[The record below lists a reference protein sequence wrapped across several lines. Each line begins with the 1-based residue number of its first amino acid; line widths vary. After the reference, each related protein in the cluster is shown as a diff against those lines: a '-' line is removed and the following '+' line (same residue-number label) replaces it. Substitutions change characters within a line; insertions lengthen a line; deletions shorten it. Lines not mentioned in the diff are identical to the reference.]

1 MDEFS
6 RMLGRVRAERRLVIA
21 DVCHSRN
28 ILLPGTE
35 RGAKGVQSQG
45 ARELFT
51 RLGGKG
57 CLLLGYDGLGRE
69 DDRLRHGYLTAFLL
83 KGLAGPADLDKNGK
97 IMVTELK
104 NFISKHCDIPG
115 GGEVWLKGEGDIEF
129 LHVSE
134 L

>member
-1 MDEFS
+1 M
-6 RMLGRVRAERRLVIA
+6 LVIA

-35 RGAKGVQSQG
+35 RGTKGVRGQG
-45 ARELFT
+45 AKELFT

-57 CLLLGYDGLGRE
+57 CLLLGYDGPGRE
-69 DDRLRHGYLTAFLL
+69 DARLQHGYLTSFLL
-83 KGLAGPADLDKNGK
+83 KGLSGPADLDKNGK

-115 GGEVWLKGEGDIEF
+115 GGEVWLKGEGDIVFQSVVE
-129 LHVSE
+129 H
-134 L
+134 